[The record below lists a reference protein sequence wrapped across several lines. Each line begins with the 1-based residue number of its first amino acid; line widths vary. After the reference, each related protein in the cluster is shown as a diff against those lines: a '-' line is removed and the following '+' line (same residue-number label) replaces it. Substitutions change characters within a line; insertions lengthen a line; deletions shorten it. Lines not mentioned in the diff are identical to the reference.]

1 MKLIIDTDPGID
13 DAMAIALAH
22 AMPEIEL
29 IGLTACFGN
38 TFVSQSSRNA
48 RYLCDLLGFSV
59 PVAEGASLPYGETDY
74 TPSANVHGPEGM
86 GSMETVPQIGTNT
99 DLSAAEFLV
108 AMAALHKGEL
118 TVCAVAPLTNIA
130 DAIKLDP
137 AFATN
142 IKELVIMGGA
152 YKHNGN
158 ITPYAEANIFHDAKA
173 ADVVFA
179 TKMPIKMIGLDATML
194 TLLTPH
200 DFHEMAQKA
209 PKIGDFIEQISKFYL
224 EFYRSVGVM
233 TGCPMH
239 DATAVLA
246 CTHPEKFTF
255 EDVGLRVI
263 LEGEEIGQTVA
274 DTSHPKVQVAISVE
288 GQWAVD
294 YFKDHIVSL
303 G

>member
-1 MKLIIDTDPGID
+1 MDSLIVRGGHRLDGTLRASGSKN
-13 DAMAIALAH
+13 AAL
-22 AMPEIEL
+22 PI
-29 IGLTACFGN
+29 
-38 TFVSQSSRNA
+38 
-48 RYLCDLLGFSV
+48 
-59 PVAEGASLPYGETDY
+59 
-74 TPSANVHGPEGM
+74 
-86 GSMETVPQIGTNT
+86 
-99 DLSAAEFLV
+99 
-108 AMAALHKGEL
+108 MAATLL
-118 TVCAVAPLTNIA
+118 AQ
-130 DAIKLDP
+130 
-137 AFATN
+137 
-142 IKELVIMGGA
+142 GA
-152 YKHNGN
+152 CHLER
-158 ITPYAEANIFHDAKA
+158 IPVLRDI
-173 ADVVFA
+173 
-179 TKMPIKMIGLDATML
+179 ATML

-255 EDVGLRVI
+255 EDVGLGVI

-274 DTSHPKVQVAISVE
+274 DTSRPKVQVAISVE